1 MLTDRDIHD
10 LNNKFCGI
18 QGYIDL
24 ILDDVNAGRE
34 DYEKTHVRLRKIKEI
49 CEETVSI
56 IAKSSRSS
64 QD

>member
-1 MLTDRDIHD
+1 MSDKEELE
-10 LNNKFCGI
+10 
-18 QGYIDL
+18 
-24 ILDDVNAGRE
+24 V
-34 DYEKTHVRLRKIKEI
+34 THVRLRKIKEI